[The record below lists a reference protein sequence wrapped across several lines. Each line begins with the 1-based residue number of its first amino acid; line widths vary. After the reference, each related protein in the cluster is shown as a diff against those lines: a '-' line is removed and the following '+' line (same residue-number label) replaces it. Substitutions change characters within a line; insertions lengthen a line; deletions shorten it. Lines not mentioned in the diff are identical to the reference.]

1 MTLFENL
8 VDAVHI
14 LFSGSR
20 DRSCRVELPERNEKK
35 NGLKGLF
42 HDWDIINLFRMIVL
56 GQNNH
61 FCLIFEFLTCSSDEK
76 PAEFP
81 VATL

>member
-20 DRSCRVELPERNEKK
+20 DRSCRVDSSEEELPERNEKK
-35 NGLKGLF
+35 NDLKGLF
-42 HDWDIINLFRMIVL
+42 HD
-56 GQNNH
+56 
-61 FCLIFEFLTCSSDEK
+61 
-76 PAEFP
+76 
-81 VATL
+81 